1 MSNICRAKL
10 TEKSQYW
17 TDRAEECRTLAE
29 SLRAPEAKEQMF
41 RIADAY
47 TRLAS
52 HAKQG

>member
-1 MSNICRAKL
+1 MSDTYRAKL

-29 SLRAPEAKEQMF
+29 SLRAPDAKEQMF
-41 RIADAY
+41 RIADTY

-52 HAKQG
+52 RAKQR